1 MLKQLRIENIAVIES
16 AEISLGPGLNVLTG
30 ETGAGKSIV
39 IDSLQAV
46 LGGRTSRQLVRT
58 SADTASVTA
67 VFESENGNNWLSEND
82 FAVED
87 NIIIKRKISLDGKS
101 SAGINGEPIAAS
113 QLRNL
118 AISMLDIYGQNDSRQ
133 LADGKLHL
141 KYLDDFGDLSD
152 TLGKYSA
159 LYKEYLAKL
168 SELKKISSNE
178 EDKHII
184 AESLRFR
191 IAEISAA
198 NLVPGEEDTLLSR
211 REILRNSEKL
221 SEAADSA
228 YFLLYGSENSAH
240 DSLGSAL
247 SSIRSVFNHSAELSE
262 LDAPLSECEQ
272 IIYDA
277 AERIR
282 DFKDRINFS
291 DEEYNR
297 LESRIAELKYLQ
309 KKYKVAGEKEL
320 LNLLENCKLRL
331 DEIDFSEERINKL
344 NESIIKLEKELIT
357 VAANLSEKRKE
368 TALFLK
374 KKVQQSLSELNMPG
388 VQFEAEI
395 TAKNEPK
402 FDEHG
407 ADDVRFL
414 ISPNIGER
422 LGPMSKI
429 ASGGELSR
437 IMLALKE
444 TLSEKDDIETMVF
457 DEVDEGVSGIAAQR
471 VGEKLARL
479 SSRRQLICVTHLP
492 QIAALADNHYL
503 ITKEENN
510 KRTYTKLIKLDTEG
524 RVRELAR
531 LHGGENITETTL
543 KSAREQLEAANKY
556 KEELI

>member
-198 NLVPGEEDTLLSR
+198 NLVPGEEDTLLAR
-211 REILRNSEKL
+211 REILRNSEIGRA
-221 SEAADSA
+221 SC
-228 YFLLYGSENSAH
+228 
-240 DSLGSAL
+240 
-247 SSIRSVFNHSAELSE
+247 R
-262 LDAPLSECEQ
+262 
-272 IIYDA
+272 
-277 AERIR
+277 ER
-282 DFKDRINFS
+282 
-291 DEEYNR
+291 
-297 LESRIAELKYLQ
+297 
-309 KKYKVAGEKEL
+309 V
-320 LNLLENCKLRL
+320 
-331 DEIDFSEERINKL
+331 
-344 NESIIKLEKELIT
+344 
-357 VAANLSEKRKE
+357 
-368 TALFLK
+368 
-374 KKVQQSLSELNMPG
+374 
-388 VQFEAEI
+388 
-395 TAKNEPK
+395 
-402 FDEHG
+402 
-407 ADDVRFL
+407 
-414 ISPNIGER
+414 
-422 LGPMSKI
+422 
-429 ASGGELSR
+429 
-437 IMLALKE
+437 
-444 TLSEKDDIETMVF
+444 
-457 DEVDEGVSGIAAQR
+457 
-471 VGEKLARL
+471 
-479 SSRRQLICVTHLP
+479 
-492 QIAALADNHYL
+492 
-503 ITKEENN
+503 
-510 KRTYTKLIKLDTEG
+510 
-524 RVRELAR
+524 
-531 LHGGENITETTL
+531 
-543 KSAREQLEAANKY
+543 
-556 KEELI
+556 